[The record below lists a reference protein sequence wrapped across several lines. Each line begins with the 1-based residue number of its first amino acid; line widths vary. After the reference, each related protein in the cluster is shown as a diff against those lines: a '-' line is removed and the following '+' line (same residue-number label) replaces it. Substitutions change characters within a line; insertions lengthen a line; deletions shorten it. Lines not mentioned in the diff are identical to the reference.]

1 MFKPLRQK
9 IQSLNKT
16 QQDILTIILILINI
30 GIIFFWISFF
40 TSLSKPIPAK
50 IEEKPLAEEIPE
62 ELKIGEVGEPEKGE
76 KPLIELPPVISNTSG
91 TVKEI
96 QKDKLIILGSGSNFS
111 DQKSRELILIFTDS
125 TITFE
130 PGQKVQYQGLEGL
143 KHLKIGDFI
152 AISSSENIR
161 GKTEFLVNYVNK
173 I

>member
-1 MFKPLRQK
+1 MLKPFRQK
-9 IQSLNKT
+9 IQSLSET
-16 QQDILTIILILINI
+16 QQNLLTVILFLFNL
-30 GIIFFWISFF
+30 GIIIFWIGFF
-40 TSLSKPIPAK
+40 VTSSKPTPAK
-50 IEEKPLAEEIPE
+50 IEEESIPFAEETLQPGE
-62 ELKIGEVGEPEKGE
+62 IGESKEGE
-76 KPLIELPPVISNTSG
+76 KPLVELPPVISNTSG

-96 QKDKLIILGSGSNFS
+96 QKDRLIILGSGSNFS